1 MAKPTLQIRFASPAP
16 VTFMHRVLNFTD
28 DVYRIARQ
36 EGIGSL
42 DDIDR
47 YGNGTFV
54 VRVSST
60 RHLGEVLSLIQKL
73 LKQHRLERDAEVV
86 RLDRKSQRVTRDA

>member
-1 MAKPTLQIRFASPAP
+1 MAKPALQIRFVSPAP

-36 EGIGSL
+36 QGIGSL

-47 YGNGTFV
+47 YGDGIFV

-60 RHLGEVLSLIQKL
+60 RHLGEVLSVINKL

-86 RLDRKSQRVTRDA
+86 RLDRKRQLATRDA